1 MMSVMIFTSALD
13 YDISSEAKLYKQEG
27 ISMVPK
33 GCPDM
38 CGNVT
43 IYYPFGIGPNKDC
56 YLNEQFIINCT
67 KSSDGIWKPYLSSSG
82 AGRVREILGISFD
95 RQIISTQESI
105 PPSLCRPGGS
115 SEGNQSFPLTQTTNF
130 SRTQVFSYAPG
141 YNKFTLL
148 GCGDALLTSPGYGT
162 VGGCTATCI
171 ANTQLERPLNGI
183 NMCELFL
190 DGSLETFEFHVNFT
204 NPAVNACNYALF
216 VDRDWYAASFP
227 GGRREQLVVRVV
239 RSWAAPNLHPSDP
252 SHYCV
257 NGSSYWGCFCQYPK
271 KGNPYIANGCQGS
284 HRKLTVKEL
293 SAIIGVS
300 ASFGFVV
307 LVSTCFILYKVIKK
321 RKMKKLRQKF
331 FKHNGGLLLEQQLLA
346 KEGSIEK
353 AKIFTISEL
362 DKATDNFDANRI
374 VGRGGQGT
382 VYKGMLIDG
391 QIIAV
396 KKSQAMDENQLV
408 PFINEVVILSQINHR
423 NVVKLLGCCL
433 ETEVPILVYEFIPN
447 GTLFSLIHNNFGDD
461 LIPLSWDIRLR
472 ITSEVASALAYLHS
486 ATSVPIYHRD
496 IKSSNILLDEKFR
509 AKISDFG
516 TSRSISIDQT
526 HLTTIVKGTFGYLDP
541 EYFQSSQFTDKSDV
555 YSFGVVLVELL
566 TGQKPIIFDIN
577 DDEERSLITRFL
589 LCMEENNL
597 SKILDVEVLE
607 KGKDEDVVAVA
618 WLAQRCLN
626 LNGKK
631 RPTMKEVAAELDA
644 IRASCHPHNLPLAM
658 ETLEAES
665 DFMP

>member
-1 MMSVMIFTSALD
+1 MVMISVMSFTLALD

-33 GCPDM
+33 GC
-38 CGNVT
+38 
-43 IYYPFGIGPNKDC
+43 
-56 YLNEQFIINCT
+56 
-67 KSSDGIWKPYLSSSG
+67 
-82 AGRVREILGISFD
+82 
-95 RQIISTQESI
+95 
-105 PPSLCRPGGS
+105 
-115 SEGNQSFPLTQTTNF
+115 
-130 SRTQVFSYAPG
+130 
-141 YNKFTLL
+141 
-148 GCGDALLTSPGYGT
+148 GDALLTSPRYGT

-216 VDRDWYAASFP
+216 VDQDWYAASFP

-239 RSWAAPNLHPSDP
+239 RSWTVPNLHPSDP

-257 NGSSYWGCFCQYPK
+257 NGSSYWGCFCQFPK
-271 KGNPYIANGCQGS
+271 KGNPYIANGCQGT

-331 FKHNGGLLLEQQLLA
+331 FKRNGGLLLEQQLLA
-346 KEGSIEK
+346 KEGRIEK
-353 AKIFTISEL
+353 AKIFTVSEL
-362 DKATDNFDANRI
+362 DKATDNFNANRI

-391 QIIAV
+391 QIVA
-396 KKSQAMDENQLV
+396 EN
-408 PFINEVVILSQINHR
+408 S
-423 NVVKLLGCCL
+423 
-433 ETEVPILVYEFIPN
+433 
-447 GTLFSLIHNNFGDD
+447 
-461 LIPLSWDIRLR
+461 
-472 ITSEVASALAYLHS
+472 
-486 ATSVPIYHRD
+486 
-496 IKSSNILLDEKFR
+496 
-509 AKISDFG
+509 
-516 TSRSISIDQT
+516 
-526 HLTTIVKGTFGYLDP
+526 
-541 EYFQSSQFTDKSDV
+541 
-555 YSFGVVLVELL
+555 
-566 TGQKPIIFDIN
+566 
-577 DDEERSLITRFL
+577 
-589 LCMEENNL
+589 L
-597 SKILDVEVLE
+597 SKILDVEVSE
-607 KGKDEDVVAVA
+607 QGKEEDVVAVA

-644 IRASCHPHNLPLAM
+644 IRASSHPHNLPLAM